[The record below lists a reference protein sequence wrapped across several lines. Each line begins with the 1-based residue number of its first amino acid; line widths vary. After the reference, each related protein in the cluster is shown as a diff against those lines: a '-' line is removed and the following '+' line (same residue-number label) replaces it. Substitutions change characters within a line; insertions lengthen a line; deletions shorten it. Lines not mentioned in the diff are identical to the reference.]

1 MIGLIGEKTG
11 QNSYATVSLK
21 QTIPS
26 LQGRF
31 METVIAS
38 LISSRSHKS
47 KINEINKICQAKH
60 ILLTNSDHQKH
71 LLLYLRD
78 LCTLQYLI
86 TKVRVCKNTYK
97 TICCFLI
104 IIAQ

>member
-1 MIGLIGEKTG
+1 MGHCPFKHVIGLIGEKTG
-11 QNSYATVSLK
+11 RNSYATVSLK

-47 KINEINKICQAKH
+47 KINKINKIRQAKH
-60 ILLTNSDHQKH
+60 IFLTNSDHQKH
-71 LLLYLRD
+71 LLFYLRD
-78 LCTLQYLI
+78 KSKSLQKYI
-86 TKVRVCKNTYK
+86 
-97 TICCFLI
+97 
-104 IIAQ
+104 

>member
-38 LISSRSHKS
+38 LILSRSHKS
-47 KINEINKICQAKH
+47 KINKIRQAKH

-78 LCTLQYLI
+78 LLYSI
-86 TKVRVCKNTYK
+86 
-97 TICCFLI
+97 
-104 IIAQ
+104 

>member
-1 MIGLIGEKTG
+1 MGQCPFKHVIGLIGEKTG
-11 QNSYATVSLK
+11 RNSYATVSLK

-47 KINEINKICQAKH
+47 KINKINKIRQAKH

-71 LLLYLRD
+71 LLFYLRD
-78 LCTLQYLI
+78 LLYSI
-86 TKVRVCKNTYK
+86 
-97 TICCFLI
+97 
-104 IIAQ
+104 

>member
-11 QNSYATVSLK
+11 RNSYATVSLK

-38 LISSRSHKS
+38 LNDEKNCMS
-47 KINEINKICQAKH
+47 KISLDCPFKGAAARR
-60 ILLTNSDHQKH
+60 S
-71 LLLYLRD
+71 
-78 LCTLQYLI
+78 
-86 TKVRVCKNTYK
+86 
-97 TICCFLI
+97 
-104 IIAQ
+104 